1 MCRLVN
7 STGSEQSN
15 SSVAQPL
22 PLRTLI
28 MAGGYGMRLRPLTEE
43 TPKPM
48 LPVNGRPL
56 LEWVITHL
64 RQAGLHTFTIA
75 THYRPQAI
83 LDYFG
88 DGQALNVVLD
98 YLYEERPLGTG
109 GALGL
114 LSRPGETLLVIN
126 SDILTT
132 INIRAM
138 YVQHRQQ
145 QAAMTIATRQLT
157 LDLPYGVVEAQDNR
171 VQAVHEKPQINVM
184 INAGIY
190 LIEPAAYDY
199 LPAGQRFDMVDLVQ
213 WLIDA
218 GEPVAQFPFQD
229 YWLDVGQPAEYAQ
242 AQQDAS
248 RLVPVLA
255 DKRIAS

>member
-7 STGSEQSN
+7 HTTPDQSEQSG
-15 SSVAQPL
+15 ARPL

-64 RQAGLHTFTIA
+64 KQAGLQRFTIA

-88 DGQALNVVLD
+88 DGQALHVAVD

-114 LSRPGETLLVIN
+114 LDRPQETLLVVN

-132 INIRAM
+132 IDIRAM
-138 YVQHRQQ
+138 YDLHRQQ

-171 VQAVHEKPQINVM
+171 VQAVHEKPQISVM

-190 LIEPAAYDY
+190 LIEPAAYAY
-199 LPAGQRFDMVDLVQ
+199 LQAGQRFDMVDLVQ

-218 GEPVAQFPFQD
+218 GEPVLQFPFQD

-242 AQQDAS
+242 AQQDVSQLAPLLAGKRAAS
-248 RLVPVLA
+248 
-255 DKRIAS
+255 